1 MSDDDNTF
9 NGHKNW
15 AYWNVA
21 LWLGNDEGL
30 YNFARQLIRAHADK
44 TAAARAFVLA
54 MQDMETPKTP
64 DGAAYSAN
72 NVKAALE
79 GLFEEDNSDE

>member
-1 MSDDDNTF
+1 MSNDRTY
-9 NGHKNW
+9 NGHKNYD
-15 AYWNVA
+15 YWNVA

-30 YNFARQLIRAHADK
+30 YTFARQLNRAHPTK
-44 TAAARAFVLA
+44 KSAARAFVQA
-54 MQDMETPKTP
+54 MQDMGTPRTP

-72 NVKAALE
+72 NVEAALS